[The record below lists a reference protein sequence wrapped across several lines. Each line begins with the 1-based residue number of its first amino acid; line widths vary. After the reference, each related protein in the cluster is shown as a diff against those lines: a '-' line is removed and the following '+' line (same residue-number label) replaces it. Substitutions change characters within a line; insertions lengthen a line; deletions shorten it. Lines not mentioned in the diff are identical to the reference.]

1 MSHLARTRTRSARR
15 AAAAFVLAVTTLAVI
30 GCSGGDDDS
39 ASYESAAI
47 EEPAAEEPGAEE
59 PAAEEPAEYSADTG
73 GAYRTGAEGDDGST
87 AIDLGTIGRDVIIEM
102 NVTLASDDIARSVA
116 AIAARA
122 STLGGGVA
130 SSQVDY
136 GDPTDDGSDSEG
148 YRGYAVLVVKVPPE
162 RIDDLL
168 AGLEQTG
175 TIRSINQSALDV
187 TEQLV
192 DLDVRID
199 NARESV
205 ANVRSFMERAED
217 LSELVTLEA
226 ELTRRQTE
234 LEQLEAQQR
243 NLSERVAL
251 STVTVEIVP
260 PSSLPEPSDDDSI
273 GDAFADGLDA
283 FVTFVRVVVVTLA
296 VLSPFILAAALIAV
310 VVVILRRRRRLDSTS
325 TDAANPNG

>member
-1 MSHLARTRTRSARR
+1 MPRIAHTSAHAARR
-15 AAAAFVLAVTTLAVI
+15 AVAACLVAVTALAA
-30 GCSGGDDDS
+30 CSGDDDN

-47 EEPAAEEPGAEE
+47 EEPAAA
-59 PAAEEPAEYSADTG
+59 EPAEYAADTDA
-73 GAYRTGAEGDDGST
+73 AYRVGDGGDDAST

-136 GDPTDDGSDSEG
+136 GDPTVDGSDPEG
-148 YRGYAVLVVKVPPE
+148 YRGYAVLVVKVPPD

-192 DLDVRID
+192 DLDVRIE

-205 ANVRSFMERAED
+205 ANVRSFMERADD
-217 LSELVTLEA
+217 LGELVSLEA

-234 LEQLEAQQR
+234 LERLEAQQR

-260 PSSLPEPSDDDSI
+260 TSSLPEPDDDGDSI
-273 GDAFADGLDA
+273 GDAFTQGIDA
-283 FVTFVRVVVVTLA
+283 FVEFVRVVVLVLA
-296 VLSPFILAAALIAV
+296 VTFPFLLVAGLVGAL
-310 VVVILRRRRRLDSTS
+310 VVVIRRRRPVTTPESDRT
-325 TDAANPNG
+325 NPTG

>member
-1 MSHLARTRTRSARR
+1 
-15 AAAAFVLAVTTLAVI
+15 
-30 GCSGGDDDS
+30 
-39 ASYESAAI
+39 
-47 EEPAAEEPGAEE
+47 
-59 PAAEEPAEYSADTG
+59 
-73 GAYRTGAEGDDGST
+73 
-87 AIDLGTIGRDVIIEM
+87 M

-136 GDPTDDGSDSEG
+136 GDPTVDGSDPEG

-192 DLDVRID
+192 DLDVRIE

-205 ANVRSFMERAED
+205 ANVRSFMERADD
-217 LSELVTLEA
+217 LGELVSLEA

-234 LEQLEAQQR
+234 LERLEAQQR

-260 PSSLPEPSDDDSI
+260 TSSLPEPDDDGDSI
-273 GDAFADGLDA
+273 GDAFTQGIDA
-283 FVTFVRVVVVTLA
+283 FVEFVRVVVLVLA
-296 VLSPFILAAALIAV
+296 VTFPFLVVAGLVGAL
-310 VVVILRRRRRLDSTS
+310 VVVIRRRRPVTTPESDRT
-325 TDAANPNG
+325 NPTG

>member
-1 MSHLARTRTRSARR
+1 MPRIAHTSAHAARR
-15 AAAAFVLAVTTLAVI
+15 AVAACLVAVTALAA
-30 GCSGGDDDS
+30 CSGDDDN

-47 EEPAAEEPGAEE
+47 EEPAAA
-59 PAAEEPAEYSADTG
+59 EPAEYAADTDA
-73 GAYRTGAEGDDGST
+73 AYRVGDGADDAST

-136 GDPTDDGSDSEG
+136 GDPTDDGSDPEG

-192 DLDVRID
+192 DLDVRIE

-205 ANVRSFMERAED
+205 ANVRSFMDRAED
-217 LSELVTLEA
+217 LGELVSLEA

-234 LEQLEAQQR
+234 LERLEAQQR

-260 PSSLPEPSDDDSI
+260 TSSLPEPDDDGDSI
-273 GDAFADGLDA
+273 ADAFARGIDA
-283 FVTFVRVVVVTLA
+283 FVEFVRVVVLVLA
-296 VLSPFILAAALIAV
+296 VIFPFLVVLAIAV
-310 VVVILRRRRRLDSTS
+310 TVAVAVRRRRRVTTS
-325 TDAANPNG
+325 GTAGTSPHE